1 MATLELTDEQAVHV
15 RRALWDEVNCLSHA
29 VAECV
34 EEDAACH
41 LHSRSLL
48 LDVIRLLE
56 TNAMHHTPGPWH
68 FHFAGSIAEQSDGEY
83 GEATGIT
90 TRSEAAFFQ
99 DGDRGD
105 LVAWVPHDGH
115 HVANARLIAAAPELL
130 AVVRMAIDYANDT
143 KDRFGVNFDGDDA
156 ESYDKLMDAADAAI
170 TKAEGRSE

>member
-83 GEATGIT
+83 GGATGIT

-99 DGDRGD
+99 DGERGD
-105 LVAWVPHDGH
+105 LIAWVPHDGH

-130 AVVRMAIDYANDT
+130 ERLRECVTWLEDYYDAVSM
-143 KDRFGVNFDGDDA
+143 DDD
-156 ESYDKLMDAADAAI
+156 EEQHLEAARAAI
-170 TKAEGRSE
+170 ARAEGRSE